1 MSAARLSGPSEA
13 RMIALAEVVGEAI
26 QDRLMLDPSARGL
39 VALVQEHDA
48 DLYEIEIAIC
58 GRLSAT
64 GKRFAAG
71 GRVTIEALGI
81 GAPTVKVR
89 VPRRGTTPRRK
100 AKPRPPA

>member
-1 MSAARLSGPSEA
+1 MTRLAGPTEA

-71 GRVTIEALGI
+71 GRVTVEALGI
-81 GAPTVKVR
+81 GPAKVKVR
-89 VPRRGTTPRRK
+89 VPRRAAAPRTRR
-100 AKPRPPA
+100 RP